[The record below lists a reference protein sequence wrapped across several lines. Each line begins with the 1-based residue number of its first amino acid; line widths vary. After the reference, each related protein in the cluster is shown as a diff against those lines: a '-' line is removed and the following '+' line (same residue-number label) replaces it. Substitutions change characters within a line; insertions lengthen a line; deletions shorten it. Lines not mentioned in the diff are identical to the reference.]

1 MRRTAL
7 LILTAAIVLLSAGGV
22 NPAEIGRCGGAAT
35 ISLAHQSW
43 WRC

>member
-22 NPAEIGRCGGAAT
+22 NPAEIGRCGGVAT
-35 ISLAHQSW
+35 ISLAPESW

>member
-7 LILTAAIVLLSAGGV
+7 LILTAAIVLLSAGAV

-35 ISLAHQSW
+35 ISFAHQSW
-43 WRC
+43 WTC